1 MGNIVT
7 MVFAFLMNKIM
18 LLWMPEHKHRLQ
30 TLSISS
36 LPPQM
41 TAVPPSNGK
50 PSLSE
55 ALSTTDGDTTD
66 LRVTLSSSI
75 DGDLEVTFDASTG
88 LVSGQVTLSSGNHL
102 LKLLAVRG
110 EESDVAGV
118 NITVCDYE
126 IDEDFSTPP
135 DSTNWRIFGD
145 AMHVAD
151 GYLEMTNNQPNK
163 HGKIYNIAQR
173 VNPGA
178 LEASFKVYTGPND
191 ANGADGFTMTIV
203 DAPSFTALEKILGC
217 SGGMGN
223 AFSPNMPDCTMTVD
237 ELAATNS
244 FTIEFDTFP
253 NGWLCN
259 HPQNGPT
266 DPTCEDHVAS
276 ISMGAGCLIF
286 WLPAGWGDYEACTGP
301 ANDECKAA
309 LDCIEGICKPIW
321 PWLDR
326 EFSRLWTTV
335 RRCPPFLVRNEQY

>member
-1 MGNIVT
+1 M
-7 MVFAFLMNKIM
+7 
-18 LLWMPEHKHRLQ
+18 
-30 TLSISS
+30 
-36 LPPQM
+36 
-41 TAVPPSNGK
+41 
-50 PSLSE
+50 
-55 ALSTTDGDTTD
+55 
-66 LRVTLSSSI
+66 TLSSSI

-163 HGKIYNIAQR
+163 YGKIYNIAQR

-244 FTIEFDTFP
+244 FTIRFDTFP

-266 DPTCEDHVAS
+266 DPTCEDHVGINLNGS
-276 ISMGAGCLIF
+276 GMPYF

-326 EFSRLWTTV
+326 EFLGYG
-335 RRCPPFLVRNEQY
+335 PPSEDAPRFWSAMSNIEDSQWHDVEVSLQDGSARVTFDGEEIINAQVPDFVFKGGYLGFTGGSGAAAIITDLTI